1 MKLNSDKSKL
11 AALHIATA
19 NDDPEMVRKL
29 LRHPDTDLNPI
40 SKIGLT
46 PLMLALKR
54 GKTKALQVFFL
65 LCKGFKVKNIL

>member
-1 MKLNSDKSKL
+1 MKFTSDPFKHT
-11 AALHIATA
+11 ALHIATA

-29 LRHPDTDLNPI
+29 LRHPNTDLNPI

-54 GKTKALQVFFL
+54 GKSKALQVFFTL
-65 LCKGFKVKNIL
+65 